1 MERVDDEG
9 SDGGIKPS
17 GPGNLVLPAL
27 VSSDQIEEG
36 LPEDCKIDNNWNFG
50 HRTNGGILGVQLFVS
65 LGSGRAQNHYSCS
78 NYYEH

>member
-1 MERVDDEG
+1 MERVDDKG
-9 SDGGIKPS
+9 SDDSIKPS

-50 HRTNGGILGVQLFVS
+50 HRANRGILRAQLFV
-65 LGSGRAQNHYSCS
+65 LLAFRRAQNHYSCS

>member
-9 SDGGIKPS
+9 SDGSIKLS

-36 LPEDCKIDNNWNFG
+36 LLEDCKIDNN
-50 HRTNGGILGVQLFVS
+50 
-65 LGSGRAQNHYSCS
+65 
-78 NYYEH
+78 